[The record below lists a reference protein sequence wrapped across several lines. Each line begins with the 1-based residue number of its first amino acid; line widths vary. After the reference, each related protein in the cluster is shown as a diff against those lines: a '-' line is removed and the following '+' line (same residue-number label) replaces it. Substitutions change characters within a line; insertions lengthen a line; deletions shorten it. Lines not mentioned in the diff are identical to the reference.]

1 MKVIN
6 GILSDHKD
14 TERRHAQDDLEK
26 TLFPEDGKIDLEF
39 YQQSLRHQLPKH
51 EEINFE

>member
-39 YQQSLRHQLPKH
+39 Y
-51 EEINFE
+51 